1 MQKKNRKYKT
11 RQERG
16 LGKYDAPLSLQFN
29 QGFNAFK
36 RKKLTNPFSDMTMQ
50 SREWQRGFNS
60 AYYIQLERVK
70 NAEARRRGEQIHE
83 R

>member
-1 MQKKNRKYKT
+1 MQKKNKKFKT

-29 QGFNAFK
+29 QGFSAFK
-36 RKKLTNPFSDMTMQ
+36 RKKLVNPFNDMTMQ

-60 AYYIQLERVK
+60 AYYMQLERTK
-70 NAEARRRGEQIHE
+70 NVDARRRGEKIHE

>member
-1 MQKKNRKYKT
+1 MQKKNKKFKT

-29 QGFNAFK
+29 QGFIAFK
-36 RKKLTNPFSDMTMQ
+36 RKKLVNPFNDMTMQ

-60 AYYIQLERVK
+60 AYYMQLERTK
-70 NAEARRRGEQIHE
+70 NVEARRRGEKIHA

>member
-1 MQKKNRKYKT
+1 MQKKNKKFKT

-29 QGFNAFK
+29 QGFSAFK
-36 RKKLTNPFSDMTMQ
+36 RKKLVNPFNDMTKQ

-60 AYYIQLERVK
+60 AYYMQLERTK
-70 NAEARRRGEQIHE
+70 NVEARRRGEKIHE

>member
-1 MQKKNRKYKT
+1 MQKKNKKFKT

-29 QGFNAFK
+29 QGFSAFK
-36 RKKLTNPFSDMTMQ
+36 RKKLVNPFNDMTMQ

-60 AYYIQLERVK
+60 AYYMQLERTK
-70 NAEARRRGEQIHE
+70 NVEARRRGEKIHA

>member
-1 MQKKNRKYKT
+1 MQKKNKKFKT

-29 QGFNAFK
+29 QGFSAFK
-36 RKKLTNPFSDMTMQ
+36 RKKLVNPFNNMTMQ

-60 AYYIQLERVK
+60 AYYMQLERTK
-70 NAEARRRGEQIHE
+70 NVEARRRGEKIHA

>member
-1 MQKKNRKYKT
+1 MQKRNKKFKT

-29 QGFNAFK
+29 QGFSAF
-36 RKKLTNPFSDMTMQ
+36 RRNKLMNPFSEMTMQ

-70 NAEARRRGEQIHE
+70 NAEARRRGEKIHA